1 MAPEI
6 VFDQVDTSRALR
18 DQVEIDSYDFYRIV
32 VQIAQQ
38 TGINIPD
45 SKLIQMTNLDQLV
58 KYITEHLAGPH
69 RI

>member
-6 VFDQVDTSRALR
+6 VFDQVDISRALR

-69 RI
+69 QI